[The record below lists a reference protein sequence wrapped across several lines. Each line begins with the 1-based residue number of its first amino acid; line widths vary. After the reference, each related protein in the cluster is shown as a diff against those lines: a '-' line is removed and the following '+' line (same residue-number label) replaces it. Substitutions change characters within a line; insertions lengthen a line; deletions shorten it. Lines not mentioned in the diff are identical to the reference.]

1 MGNPSANFEVPEIN
15 LISMEFDKIPTWKSP
30 TIIYLSIWVAGGGD
44 QEIDH
49 IAHPVARQGLT
60 SVN

>member
-30 TIIYLSIWVAGGGD
+30 TIIYRTIVKQSTNYS
-44 QEIDH
+44 
-49 IAHPVARQGLT
+49 T
-60 SVN
+60 SYTSQQI